1 MTAQEAAVRP
11 PNRLIHE
18 TSPYLRQHAYNPVD
32 WYPWGEEAFERA
44 QREDRPIFLSVGY
57 SACHWCHVMAHES
70 FEDPTIAR
78 MLNEGFVCIKV
89 DREERPDVDQT
100 YQVVCQTLT
109 GQGGWPLTVVLT
121 PDGEP
126 FYAGTYFPPAPRYGR
141 PGLPQVI
148 EACAKAY
155 RERRDQVRQQAAELA
170 RAVRRGLDPWDAGA
184 AEGAEAGDRAVSGQ
198 GARAGRGGAGQ
209 GARVGERGGAG
220 KVRRRV
226 QPGARALVHAV
237 EQLLQE
243 ADSHAGG
250 FGRAPKFPHPTAL
263 ELLFR
268 AAWRFG
274 HQEALA
280 HLERTLV
287 HMVRG
292 GVFDQVGGGFHRY
305 AVDRW
310 WKVPHFEKMLY
321 DNAQLV
327 PLLVRVGTWR
337 RHPDLLQAATQTLD
351 FLLDEMRLPGG
362 GFAASLDA
370 DSPDEQGR
378 PAEGFFYRWNPQAL
392 ARALGD
398 AGDAA
403 RIARELAMRS
413 GDATLDRALTEQLER
428 LARDAPPGW
437 VEEALTVP
445 GRLPATG
452 RSSVA
457 PPVGDA
463 PSGGGDSRAG
473 TGDDARSG
481 GGEAPAGTGD
491 EAYTDE
497 GLRNALARMAAFR
510 REWRRPPA
518 HDDKVLAGWHALT
531 LSALVWGFRAGLG
544 APPHRYLDAAREGFT
559 FIEERLVDPPAGLLH
574 TPRQG
579 AAAIPAYC
587 DDYAFVIHAA
597 LDLFTVTQD
606 KAYLQRAGELAAAA
620 RERFRGS
627 GGLYFLSSDD
637 HASPLGRPRDVWD
650 QATPSANAA
659 MASAH
664 ARLGAVLDA
673 PDHLH
678 AGMEII
684 EAAWPI
690 MLGHVFGTAGL
701 WCALELLDGGTATV
715 TLRSPD
721 LDAIRTQL
729 RRLLGVPHPGLQ
741 ARWEMAG
748 DEPSYLV
755 CVGATCDPPR
765 STVDSVLSRL
775 WPHVNAVTRP

>member
-1 MTAQEAAVRP
+1 M
-11 PNRLIHE
+11 
-18 TSPYLRQHAYNPVD
+18 
-32 WYPWGEEAFERA
+32 
-44 QREDRPIFLSVGY
+44 
-57 SACHWCHVMAHES
+57 
-70 FEDPTIAR
+70 
-78 MLNEGFVCIKV
+78 
-89 DREERPDVDQT
+89 
-100 YQVVCQTLT
+100 
-109 GQGGWPLTVVLT
+109 
-121 PDGEP
+121 
-126 FYAGTYFPPAPRYGR
+126 
-141 PGLPQVI
+141 
-148 EACAKAY
+148 
-155 RERRDQVRQQAAELA
+155 
-170 RAVRRGLDPWDAGA
+170 
-184 AEGAEAGDRAVSGQ
+184 
-198 GARAGRGGAGQ
+198 
-209 GARVGERGGAG
+209 
-220 KVRRRV
+220 
-226 QPGARALVHAV
+226 
-237 EQLLQE
+237 
-243 ADSHAGG
+243 
-250 FGRAPKFPHPTAL
+250 
-263 ELLFR
+263 LFR

-292 GVFDQVGGGFHRY
+292 SVFDQVGGGFHRY

-310 WKVPHFEKMLY
+310 WKLPHFEKMLY

-327 PLLVRVGTWR
+327 SLLVRVGIWR
-337 RHPDLLQAATQTLD
+337 RRPDLLRAAAQTLD

-378 PAEGFFYRWNPQAL
+378 PAEGFFCRWNPQAL

-398 AGDAA
+398 ARDAV
-403 RIARELAMRS
+403 RVARELAMRS
-413 GDATLDRALTEQLER
+413 GDATLDRALTEQLVR
-428 LARDAPPGW
+428 LATDAPPGW

-445 GRLPATG
+445 GRLPA
-452 RSSVA
+452 A
-457 PPVGDA
+457 MPADVGDGA
-463 PSGGGDSRAG
+463 YA
-473 TGDDARSG
+473 DA
-481 GGEAPAGTGD
+481 
-491 EAYTDE
+491 
-497 GLRNALARMAAFR
+497 GLRNALAGMAAFR
-510 REWRRPPA
+510 REQRRPPA
-518 HDDKVLAGWHALT
+518 RDDKVLAGWHALT

-559 FIEERLVDPPAGLLH
+559 FIEERLVDPRVGLLH

-597 LDLFTVTQD
+597 LDLSTVTQD

-620 RERFRGS
+620 RERFRGP

-637 HASPLGRPRDVWD
+637 HASPLGRSRDVWD

-684 EAAWPI
+684 GAAWPI
-690 MLGHVFGTAGL
+690 MPGHVFGTAGL

-721 LDAIRTQL
+721 LDTIRTQL
-729 RRLLGVPHPGLQ
+729 RRLLAVPHAGLQ

-765 STVDSVLSRL
+765 STVDPVLSRL